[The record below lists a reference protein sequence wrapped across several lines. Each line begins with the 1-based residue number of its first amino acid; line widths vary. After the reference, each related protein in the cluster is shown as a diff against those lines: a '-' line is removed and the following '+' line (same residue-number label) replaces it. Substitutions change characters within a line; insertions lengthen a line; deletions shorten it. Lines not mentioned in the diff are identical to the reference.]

1 MSDTKYFREVMEIE
15 EYEYTAGPIGTKFLE
30 GLRNGKLV
38 AGRCGKCGAIHI
50 PPKGFCPVDFQQ
62 VTETVEIEPMGIV
75 KTFAVIREDFNGN
88 SLREPVVLAFIEFP
102 GVSGGLLHYLKAER
116 PSIGMKVK
124 PKWRAERRGSIN
136 DIEYFEPL

>member
-1 MSDTKYFREVMEIE
+1 M
-15 EYEYTAGPIGTKFLE
+15 G
-30 GLRNGKLV
+30 
-38 AGRCGKCGAIHI
+38 
-50 PPKGFCPVDFQQ
+50 
-62 VTETVEIEPMGIV
+62 GIV

-124 PKWRAERRGSIN
+124 PSGGRRGGGAA
-136 DIEYFEPL
+136 